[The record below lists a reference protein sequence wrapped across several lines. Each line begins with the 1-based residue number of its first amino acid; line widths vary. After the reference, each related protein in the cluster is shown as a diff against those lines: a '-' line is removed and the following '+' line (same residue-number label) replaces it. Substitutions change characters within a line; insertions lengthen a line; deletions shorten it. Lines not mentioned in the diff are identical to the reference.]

1 MGVSRTYSAGSG
13 QVSGDDDDDDD
24 RWREVFFALVKRANI
39 DEEFR
44 ARVEATGAVIANFE
58 AVLAATRTS
67 HALPTGSIACR
78 EYWWGFQLELPHD
91 VLGSW
96 AKGLVGSDQ
105 VATAI
110 GPGVGP
116 SAPFRRRIAQWI
128 TSRLPD
134 LAQMDRGAGVYACMT
149 WMAPNIFVP
158 IAIPPAT
165 TP

>member
-1 MGVSRTYSAGSG
+1 MFQMSIPRTYLAGLAE
-13 QVSGDDDDDDD
+13 DDEDDEDD
-24 RWREVFFALVKRANI
+24 RWREVFFALIKRANI

-44 ARVEATGAVIANFE
+44 ARVEATGAVIESFE

-67 HALPTGSIACR
+67 QPLPTGSIACR

-96 AKGLVGSDQ
+96 AKVHVGADQ
-105 VATAI
+105 VAAAI

-116 SAPFRRRIAQWI
+116 SSPFRRRIAAWI
-128 TSRLPD
+128 ASRVGE
-134 LAQMDRGAGVYACMT
+134 LAQLDRGGGVYANMT

-158 IAIPPAT
+158 LAI
-165 TP
+165 